1 MKFATCGADAAPVLG
16 LREASGMDHPGKAN
30 PRILNDAAARYPAK
44 PPAQGRGQK
53 IPNAVNLALLATSRF
68 NLDQHRADAKKSD
81 FSDKPPA
88 SGINMTGV
96 WIALG
101 IGALIIILD
110 WHMATKPDETD
121 KRKRRKPLSPVNR
134 KQLRDLFVMT
144 LVAAGAVW
152 FFFS

>member
-1 MKFATCGADAAPVLG
+1 
-16 LREASGMDHPGKAN
+16 
-30 PRILNDAAARYPAK
+30 
-44 PPAQGRGQK
+44 
-53 IPNAVNLALLATSRF
+53 
-68 NLDQHRADAKKSD
+68 
-81 FSDKPPA
+81 
-88 SGINMTGV
+88 MTGV